1 MPVLPEI
8 DRLKLFIDG
17 GWADSL
23 GGDRIEVRNPANQD
37 LVGLATLASREDAS
51 RAVAAAR
58 RSFDEGAWRRKTAA
72 QRAAV
77 IEKAADLLEQRLE
90 RAALLV
96 TSELGCTLR
105 VSRAVQIPTAIR
117 HLRYYAGLIR
127 SFDPDEVRDDGTN
140 RSIVT
145 QEPVGVV
152 AVITPWNGPVV
163 APMVHIAPAL
173 AAGCSVVVKPSPETP
188 LSLYEFADGLA
199 DAGLPPGVLNI
210 VPAGRET
217 GEHLVSHPDVDK
229 VAFTG
234 STAAGKTIMRACADR
249 VARVTLELGGKSA
262 AVVLPDADL
271 EAFAG
276 AMLTMALSLSGQACV
291 AQTRVLAPRSRH
303 GAVVES
309 LAETF
314 KQAAVGDPLDPATEL
329 GPLVSSAQRDRVE
342 NYIASGRADGAQV
355 VVGGDR
361 PHDLN
366 DGWFINPTLFDR
378 VGNGMRIAREE
389 VFGPVI
395 SVIDYQGTD
404 EAVSIANDSPFGL
417 AGSVFGNQE
426 EAMAIARRIRTGWVS
441 INGHPQAYG
450 SPLGGFKESGLGRA
464 LGPEGLRSYFETK
477 AIALGPP
484 P

>member
-1 MPVLPEI
+1 MSVLPEI
-8 DRLKLFIDG
+8 DRRKLFIGG
-17 GWADSL
+17 GWAETQ
-23 GGDRIEVRNPANQD
+23 GGAQVEVHNPANQD
-37 LVGLATLASREDAS
+37 LVGLATLASPEDAS

-58 RSFDEGAWRRKTAA
+58 RSFDEGTWRRMPAA
-72 QRAAV
+72 ERATV
-77 IEKAADLLEQRLE
+77 MEKAAGLLEQRLE
-90 RAALLV
+90 RGALLV
-96 TSELGCTLR
+96 TSELGCTLG

-117 HLRYYAGLIR
+117 HLRYYADMIS
-127 SFDPDEVRDDGTN
+127 SFEADEVREDAVN

-188 LSLYEFADGLA
+188 LSLYEFADGLQ

-217 GEHLVSHPDVDK
+217 GAHLVSHPGVDK

-234 STAAGKTIMRACADR
+234 STAAGKAIIRACAGHM
-249 VARVTLELGGKSA
+249 ARLTLELGGKSA
-262 AVVLPDADL
+262 AVVLPDANLD
-271 EAFAG
+271 AFAG

-291 AQTRVLAPRSRH
+291 AQTRVLAPRSCH
-303 GAVVES
+303 DAVVES

-314 KQAAVGDPLDPATEL
+314 RKATVGDPLDPGTQL
-329 GPLVSSAQRDRVE
+329 GPLISSAQRDRVE
-342 NYIASGRADGAQV
+342 GYIASGRADGAQV

-361 PHDLN
+361 PHGLD
-366 DGWFINPTLFDR
+366 DGWYINPTLFDQ
-378 VGNGMRIAREE
+378 VDNHMRIAREE
-389 VFGPVI
+389 IFGPVI
-395 SVIDYQGTD
+395 SVIAYQGVD

-477 AIALGPP
+477 AIAVGPRP
-484 P
+484 